1 MELANLIVP
10 MKHICMILNLLKLLN
25 INCNLTASTLQ
36 TVLFFSKTKA
46 RKKSRATV
54 NLVPRDF
61 PLQMFKKD
69 PRNEFLSPFVTLKKS
84 FYTPKKFRIK
94 KSPMML

>member
-10 MKHICMILNLLKLLN
+10 MKHICMILNLLN

-36 TVLFFSKTKA
+36 TVLFFSKTIA

-61 PLQMFKKD
+61 LYKCSKKTPETSFFRRLLLLKNPSTPLKSLEL
-69 PRNEFLSPFVTLKKS
+69 RSPQ
-84 FYTPKKFRIK
+84 
-94 KSPMML
+94 

>member
-46 RKKSRATV
+46 RKKKSRHRQSRSQGFSFTNV
-54 NLVPRDF
+54 QKRPQKRV
-61 PLQMFKKD
+61 
-69 PRNEFLSPFVTLKKS
+69 FVAVYYS
-84 FYTPKKFRIK
+84 
-94 KSPMML
+94 

>member
-46 RKKSRATV
+46 RTKKSRHRQSRSQGFSFTNV
-54 NLVPRDF
+54 QKNTQEGV
-61 PLQMFKKD
+61 
-69 PRNEFLSPFVTLKKS
+69 FVAVYYS
-84 FYTPKKFRIK
+84 
-94 KSPMML
+94 